1 MKSLSVDLRERI
13 VAAYEAKQGSY
24 RVLAARF
31 SVSRAVV
38 GKFVRQARRLGTL
51 DPQVHLRGRKRL
63 IRGEK
68 ERELRRHVD
77 QHPDATLE
85 ERIRELGL
93 DCCVNTMWKSV
104 KRLGH
109 SFKKNRRGPQNKIER
124 MSLSSD

>member
-1 MKSLSVDLRERI
+1 MKTLSMDLRERM
-13 VAAYEAKQGSY
+13 VAAYEAKDGSY

-38 GKFVRQARRLGTL
+38 GKRVRQARRLGTL
-51 DPQVHLRGRKRL
+51 EPQVHLRGRMRV

-68 ERELRRHVD
+68 ERELQKHLD

-93 DCCVNTMWKSV
+93 DGCVNTRWQSV

-109 SFKKNRRGPQNKIER
+109 RFKKNPREPQNKIAK
-124 MSLSSD
+124 MSPSSD